1 MSSIIQSHQ
10 TSGRRVVDID
20 LDAKPTLARQ
30 TGLPEGGIKGLA
42 SRPRRESARGAL
54 DELERRRIEAEQ
66 IVAKAKS
73 EADRIQQEAYH
84 EGFAQGEAAGAKLA
98 EQKTEAAINSIATL
112 VEAVPRERELFVER
126 HGPDLIRIAISIAVR
141 ILHREIEADGE
152 AVLRV
157 AKAALNDV
165 AGGQHVLLKVSPF
178 DLEML
183 QRHMGEGD
191 VKPGWLTGGVR
202 LEGDFEIGRGGC
214 MIVTDS
220 GEIDATIEGQIRVL
234 KTILA
239 SE

>member
-1 MSSIIQSHQ
+1 M
-10 TSGRRVVDID
+10 VDID
-20 LDAKPTLARQ
+20 LDSRPTLARE
-30 TGLPEGGIKGLA
+30 TGLPKGGIKGLF
-42 SRPRRESARGAL
+42 SQPRREGPGGAL
-54 DELERRRIEAEQ
+54 DELERRRIEGEQ
-66 IVAKAKS
+66 IVAKAKG
-73 EADRIQQEAYH
+73 EADRIQQKAYH
-84 EGFAQGEAAGAKLA
+84 EGFAQGEVAGVKLA

-112 VEAVPRERELFVER
+112 VEGIPRERELFVER
-126 HGPDLIRIAISIAVR
+126 HGPDLIRIAISIAIR
-141 ILHREIEADGE
+141 ILHHEIEADSE

-183 QRHMGEGD
+183 QRHLGEGD
-191 VKPGWLTGGVR
+191 LQPDWLAGGVR

-234 KTILA
+234 KTLLA